1 MNKKIIFIDTVCK
14 LTGRHKMSIH
24 RYIKAGTF
32 PKPAKIENRNAWYLA
47 DVEKWIDEKM
57 RVAK

>member
-14 LTGRHKMSIH
+14 LTGRHKMSIY

-32 PKPAKIENRNAWYLA
+32 PKPSKIENRNAWFLS
-47 DVEKWIDEKM
+47 DIENWIDEKM
-57 RVAK
+57 GVA